1 MAQPQSRIA
10 RDGTLALNDLANPV
24 RRNLNLPSQSARG
37 KAEFS
42 EFIAENFAGVDGV
55 AGNDLILKDDLQFRL
70 PMGHLHFAAT

>member
-24 RRNLNLPSQSARG
+24 RRNLDLPGQSARG
-37 KAEFS
+37 KAEF
-42 EFIAENFAGVDGV
+42 IAVNFAGVDGL